1 MNTYA
6 TIDESRCRSCGTCVA
21 ECHRHLPVSRHAAL
35 GPKDMDW
42 IHCYHCYA
50 VCLKNAITIEG
61 LNQDRVTGGNRHAHS
76 FTVVTKREVRELLS
90 RELNRIYSRRR
101 RLLGSWLLRR
111 VFSLFVDPRT
121 RTFLLDPIYLKKAI
135 HLLDQYARGED
146 PIFYRAPAIIVVHSR
161 ELIPMPDED
170 SVLAAYNIV
179 LMVETLGLGTCL
191 VSLAQNAI
199 NSSRRCKQILDL
211 DPSERVYAVVVMNGC
226 RAADELRIL
235 RGTGR
240 FTLARSNVNVLLDLD
255 PRLCNPIIGSWPQR
269 RCSAKIAG

>member
-1 MNTYA
+1 
-6 TIDESRCRSCGTCVA
+6 
-21 ECHRHLPVSRHAAL
+21 
-35 GPKDMDW
+35 
-42 IHCYHCYA
+42 
-50 VCLKNAITIEG
+50 
-61 LNQDRVTGGNRHAHS
+61 
-76 FTVVTKREVRELLS
+76 
-90 RELNRIYSRRR
+90 
-101 RLLGSWLLRR
+101 
-111 VFSLFVDPRT
+111 
-121 RTFLLDPIYLKKAI
+121 
-135 HLLDQYARGED
+135 
-146 PIFYRAPAIIVVHSR
+146 
-161 ELIPMPDED
+161 MPDED

-255 PRLCNPIIGSWPQR
+255 PHLCNPIIGSWPQR